1 MVAPKNFKWFLEVLG
16 PDEGHLHSI
25 KAVLFSK
32 ETPFQHLEV
41 VDLGDYGRALVLDG
55 KVQST
60 AADEFI
66 YHEAL
71 VHPAM
76 LAHPDPRR
84 VMVIG
89 GGEGATLREVLRHRT
104 VTRAVMVDIDREVVE
119 TCRSLLPEFHGGAF
133 DDPRAE
139 LLFEDAR
146 QWIEA
151 HDERFD
157 VIIIDLSDPIEEGP
171 CYRLYTREFY
181 RVVHQRLAADG
192 LIALQAGTVAVHD
205 LLNFSA
211 VHRTLAS
218 VFPIVCPYTANV
230 SCFGLPWGF
239 QTASKQVD
247 PRTFSAADYEERI
260 GRRIAGELKYLTG
273 ALCVAQWALPKHLQA
288 RLARETRL
296 IEDDAPLYTYHAL

>member
-1 MVAPKNFKWFLEVLG
+1 MVAPKNCKWFLEVLG
-16 PDEGHLHSI
+16 PDEGHLHGI
-25 KAVLFSK
+25 KTVLFSK
-32 ETPFQHLEV
+32 ETPFQHIEV

-71 VHPAM
+71 VHPAL

-89 GGEGATLREVLRHRT
+89 GGEGATLREVLRHCT

-119 TCRSLLPEFHGGAF
+119 VCRSLLPEFHGGAF

-139 LLFEDAR
+139 LVFEDAR

-181 RVVHQRLAADG
+181 RVIHQRLAPDG
-192 LIALQAGTVAVHD
+192 VIALQAGTVAVQD

-211 VHRTLAS
+211 IHRTLSS

-230 SCFGLPWGF
+230 PCFGLPWGF
-239 QTASKQVD
+239 QAASKQVD
-247 PRTFSAADYEERI
+247 PRTFSVADYEERI
-260 GRRIAGELKYLTG
+260 RRRITGELKYLTG
-273 ALCVAQWALPKHLQA
+273 ALCVAQWALPKHIQA
-288 RLARETRL
+288 RLVRETRL